1 MINMKE
7 KMMMTKFKPF
17 EEVLVRNNN
26 NDTWHIDI
34 YDYEFVGYNGIVYK
48 CLGGLYLEC
57 IPFKG
62 NEKYY
67 LTTKEYKEP
76 WTPKKDEIVAVSD
89 DKKHWYIKQFICC
102 SSETYKSKSYVVKD
116 DDDVLVFTYC
126 EPLSKH
132 FKFS

>member
-7 KMMMTKFKPF
+7 KMTMTKFKPF
-17 EEVLVRNNN
+17 EEVLVRNND

-76 WTPKKDEIVAVSD
+76 WTPKKDEIVAVSN
-89 DKKHWYIKQFICC
+89 DKEYWYIKQFM
-102 SSETYKSKSYVVKD
+102 YNSKIHESTFYIVKD
-116 DDDVLVFTYC
+116 HNDISIFTYC
-126 EPLSKH
+126 EPLSNH

>member
-7 KMMMTKFKPF
+7 KMMIKFKPF
-17 EEVLVRNNN
+17 EEVLVRNND

-76 WTPKKDEIVAVSD
+76 WTPKKDEIVAVSN
-89 DKKHWYIKQFICC
+89 DKEYWYIKQFM
-102 SSETYKSKSYVVKD
+102 YNSKIHESNFYIVKD
-116 DDDVLVFTYC
+116 HNDISIFAYC

>member
-7 KMMMTKFKPF
+7 KMTMTKLKPF

-76 WTPKKDEIVAVSD
+76 WTPKKDEIVAVSN
-89 DKKHWYIKQFICC
+89 DKEYWYIKQFM
-102 SSETYKSKSYVVKD
+102 YNSKIHESTFYIVKD
-116 DDDVLVFTYC
+116 HNDISIFTYC